1 MQPVS
6 GAGTATKASK
16 SKRLRFC
23 DVLARSLRPQA
34 ELRAWFD
41 EQLGYQPVQQTR
53 IPLNMPNVRHHEV
66 RDHTDSVQNQLTH
79 SNTNMNMNSCEH
91 PSILFGGACSRW
103 VQDGSEMGA

>member
-6 GAGTATKASK
+6 SAGNAATKAGK
-16 SKRLRFC
+16 SKRPRFC

-53 IPLNMPNVRHHEV
+53 IPLNMPNVRHREV
-66 RDHTDSVQNQLTH
+66 PDHTNSVHKHLIHMKALLTY
-79 SNTNMNMNSCEH
+79 SVVLS
-91 PSILFGGACSRW
+91 
-103 VQDGSEMGA
+103 